1 MTITY
6 FKSQRLYLLLDE
18 IYHLIKLPFDWLT
31 DDVMFVRLLDDLI
44 LGFCYSNLTRET
56 DEFKVTST
64 ITFVLQTN
72 RLTKYAS
79 HPKIIEH
86 ELRSLLA
93 SYKYHKHHILSSQS
107 ASNYYE
113 EVKFLINYLV

>member
-6 FKSQRLYLLLDE
+6 FKSERLCLLLDE
-18 IYHLIKLPFDWLT
+18 IYHLIKLPNYQ
-31 DDVMFVRLLDDLI
+31 I
-44 LGFCYSNLTRET
+44 IKLTRET

-64 ITFVLQTN
+64 IIFVLQTN
-72 RLTKYAS
+72 RLSKYAS
-79 HPKIIEH
+79 HPKIVEH